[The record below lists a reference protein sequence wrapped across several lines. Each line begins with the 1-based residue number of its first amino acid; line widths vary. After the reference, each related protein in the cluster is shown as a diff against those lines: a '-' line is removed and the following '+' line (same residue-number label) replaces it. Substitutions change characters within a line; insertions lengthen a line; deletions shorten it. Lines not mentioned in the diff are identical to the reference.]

1 MIRRYDA
8 TKNLNIHNRGGSK
21 KKKKKNTLTHKYL

>member
-21 KKKKKNTLTHKYL
+21 KKKKKKHFNP